1 MDNIDVNKEN
11 WIKSIRELYSAVNEL
26 VDILGRDISGWE
38 YDKETLD
45 KKIQAYISYFSD
57 NKEWEWLAKWK
68 NNDEDRDF
76 LFNKVQDD
84 VSDIMSLSTSKEDA
98 DKARKALRQLS
109 DATSTEVV
117 DVLRGCLDDGW
128 KTGEHTRYAKKK
140 LIMNNV
146 SSIYEKEETS
156 NWAELYYNLVH
167 WKYQI
172 LNGDK
177 IYTTKRG
184 GSEKKQELDLKESVS
199 VKEVWDSTMEQ
210 IEENAGEKPINV
222 ETIGGDADQT
232 GVLEEVVEQHE
243 NISGQSNQLK
253 TIDEKSKVEN
263 ERLEDEFQWS
273 EEKVIEE
280 LENFQNIEGFKELQ
294 RCNDVELSFLVQQL
308 LKSTGTI
315 DLLKKISVSE
325 GNEWNNEE
333 LLLEFKSKLSELFKN
348 FVVNPN
354 YFNSHDINEEITWKT
369 WFRLMKK
376 KLCTSLWLWKINDGI
391 NELKTISEYM
401 SFIWCLSNIKNSVI
415 ETKNQIRWTRW
426 MWALQYLLWQKKE
439 KFEIC
444 SDVEKYLI
452 RLLCRKIE
460 EFENL
465 KKDKSSIEMKR
476 LEKAIESD
484 FNSLISK
491 NSEGNYSLKECVIDE
506 IKNLVENKKNVDINW
521 LMDLFLP
528 VFIKIWV
535 LNKANDTYSHRWIEH
550 IRFYPVI
557 KYVINWKAIELSIA
571 QLKNFKETVRPALI
585 FDYFDFKN
593 VVLYAIYK
601 TIKESKDC
609 PYAIELEKDDY
620 GNSSFTVYDKRTR
633 GEQYFEDSH
642 YGNKLEKVF
651 DREKLVV
658 NNDSN
663 SSSSTNTQID
673 TVYVRESTISH
684 ETVEV
689 NNVLAE
695 IQMNREERGD
705 SSDEAVEIRVD
716 NVKDERNEVETPKK
730 MKNKWKQ
737 KQVPEW
743 NDNIR
748 SVTIEDIINFYK
760 DDNNRRG
767 LENLRKV
774 EGVQKDYADLRKKYV
789 IKINKQGCKKRISLK
804 LENIAE
810 IVCGEKISKPYMD
823 KRFDK
828 IFDKLSNLLEK

>member
-11 WIKSIRELYSAVNEL
+11 WIKFIRELYSAVNEL

-243 NISGQSNQLK
+243 NILGQSNQLK

-280 LENFQNIEGFKELQ
+280 LEKIQNIEGFKELQ

-376 KLCTSLWLWKINDGI
+376 N
-391 NELKTISEYM
+391 
-401 SFIWCLSNIKNSVI
+401 
-415 ETKNQIRWTRW
+415 
-426 MWALQYLLWQKKE
+426 
-439 KFEIC
+439 
-444 SDVEKYLI
+444 
-452 RLLCRKIE
+452 
-460 EFENL
+460 
-465 KKDKSSIEMKR
+465 
-476 LEKAIESD
+476 
-484 FNSLISK
+484 
-491 NSEGNYSLKECVIDE
+491 
-506 IKNLVENKKNVDINW
+506 
-521 LMDLFLP
+521 
-528 VFIKIWV
+528 
-535 LNKANDTYSHRWIEH
+535 
-550 IRFYPVI
+550 
-557 KYVINWKAIELSIA
+557 
-571 QLKNFKETVRPALI
+571 
-585 FDYFDFKN
+585 
-593 VVLYAIYK
+593 
-601 TIKESKDC
+601 
-609 PYAIELEKDDY
+609 
-620 GNSSFTVYDKRTR
+620 
-633 GEQYFEDSH
+633 
-642 YGNKLEKVF
+642 
-651 DREKLVV
+651 
-658 NNDSN
+658 
-663 SSSSTNTQID
+663 
-673 TVYVRESTISH
+673 YVR
-684 ETVEV
+684 
-689 NNVLAE
+689 
-695 IQMNREERGD
+695 RYDYERLMM
-705 SSDEAVEIRVD
+705 V
-716 NVKDERNEVETPKK
+716 
-730 MKNKWKQ
+730 
-737 KQVPEW
+737 
-743 NDNIR
+743 
-748 SVTIEDIINFYK
+748 
-760 DDNNRRG
+760 
-767 LENLRKV
+767 
-774 EGVQKDYADLRKKYV
+774 
-789 IKINKQGCKKRISLK
+789 
-804 LENIAE
+804 
-810 IVCGEKISKPYMD
+810 
-823 KRFDK
+823 
-828 IFDKLSNLLEK
+828 